1 MYNFYYCNTRDMP
14 QRQGPTTTVTIMA
27 SAGEIGPLQ
36 PPMRPFIPHWCVWS
50 IKDDPLSNLISLLWG
65 LEECLTRL
73 PIPVFRNPFFEPP
86 KPIPAR
92 ISEDFFFQRN
102 FFTGMW
108 CWRGF
113 ENSCFQPLLQDF
125 FAGISVGQKFLY
137 LHRIPSDSSGFLFL
151 PKAVWFRPA
160 TKEGS
165 LWSKIWTKIY
175 LF

>member
-73 PIPVFRNPFFEPP
+73 PIPVFRNPFLNP
-86 KPIPAR
+86 
-92 ISEDFFFQRN
+92 RN
-102 FFTGMW
+102 
-108 CWRGF
+108 
-113 ENSCFQPLLQDF
+113 
-125 FAGISVGQKFLY
+125 
-137 LHRIPSDSSGFLFL
+137 LFL
-151 PKAVWFRPA
+151 PGFLRIFFSEEFLHRNVVLKGFWKFLFSATFTRFFCRNFCGTEIPVFAQDSFGFLRIPVPA
-160 TKEGS
+160 KS
-165 LWSKIWTKIY
+165 CLV
-175 LF
+175 